1 MNPSSKGWIK
11 KYISLL
17 DESKEVLNRFPGS
30 FLSPE
35 ELIYSYF
42 QPTGLLYGYPREFIF
57 LEEDYINK
65 FTPEESFKVLLLEG
79 LILVDHIE
87 VGKFDSKSLNR
98 CIVKF
103 VDFYEKSNIE
113 KAKKGW
119 LNFSKLD
126 YHAKLESIIDRRVEV
141 KNAITNT
148 LALDYLY
155 NSLLFHDLILYQ
167 DYKHHM
173 APEVL
178 SEKRSEIMLDIVK
191 VVACAANADGIIS
204 DEERSIFKL
213 FLASANLLSYK
224 KELAENFLDQNP
236 SIDDLSFKFESSW
249 LLKRYILEIA
259 ILTVWTDTELQPTE
273 KQFLNQLTLKLGL
286 KKSEK
291 DKAFVSIQ
299 SFVLANN
306 NQAPFLRGKNDIELI
321 LSNTAKRWTKI
332 LSRNKDKLALELKES
347 KDLVFLISKS
357 TVRDLTKEE
366 KEKVKQQLGD
376 LGKSIP
382 ALTLFMLPGGAI
394 ILPLV
399 LKIIPN
405 LIPSAFRENV
415 VDERSNEE
423 ETTKDD

>member
-11 KYISLL
+11 KYISIL
-17 DESKEVLNRFPGS
+17 DESKGDLNRFPGS
-30 FLSPE
+30 FLNPE
-35 ELIYSYF
+35 ELVYSYF
-42 QPTGLLYGYPREFIF
+42 QPTGLLYGYPREFLFI
-57 LEEDYINK
+57 DISYIEK

-87 VGKFDSKSLNR
+87 AGEFDTKSLNK

-126 YHAKLESIIDRRVEV
+126 AHAKLESIIDRRVEV
-141 KNAITNT
+141 KNSITNT

-167 DYKHHM
+167 DYKLNMSPKHL
-173 APEVL
+173 A
-178 SEKRSEIMLDIVK
+178 EKRSEIMLDIVK

-213 FLASANLLSYK
+213 FLASANLLTYK
-224 KELAENFLDQNP
+224 KDLAENFLDQNP
-236 SIDDLSFKFESSW
+236 NINDLDFKYESTW

-259 ILTVWTDTELQPTE
+259 ILTVWTDKELEPAE
-273 KQFLNQLTLKLGL
+273 KLFLNQLTAKLGL
-286 KKSEK
+286 KKNEK

-332 LSRNKDKLALELKES
+332 LSRNKDKLANELKHS
-347 KDLVFLISKS
+347 KELVFLISKS
-357 TVRDLTKEE
+357 TRRELTKEE
-366 KEKVKQQLGD
+366 KEKVKHQLGD

-394 ILPLV
+394 IVPLV

-405 LIPSAFRENV
+405 LSPSAFRENQV
-415 VDERSNEE
+415 EDEE
-423 ETTKDD
+423 

>member
-17 DESKEVLNRFPGS
+17 DESKVALNRFPGR
-30 FLSPE
+30 FFNPE

-42 QPTGLLYGYPREFIF
+42 QPTGLLYGYPREFLFI
-57 LEEDYINK
+57 DVGYIEK
-65 FTPEESFKVLLLEG
+65 FTAEESFKVLLLEG

-87 VGKFDSKSLNR
+87 VGKFDTKSLGE
-98 CIVKF
+98 CIAKF

-119 LNFSKLD
+119 LDFSKLNNHD
-126 YHAKLESIIDRRVEV
+126 KLESIIDRRVEV
-141 KNAITNT
+141 KNSITNT

-167 DYKHHM
+167 DYQQGM
-173 APEVL
+173 SPEFL
-178 SEKRSEIMLDIVK
+178 SKKRSLILLDIVK
-191 VVACAANADGIIS
+191 VVACAANADGVIS
-204 DEERSIFKL
+204 DDERGIFKL
-213 FLASANLLSYK
+213 FLASANLVAYK
-224 KELAENFLDQNP
+224 KDLAETFLDENP
-236 SIDDLSFKFESSW
+236 KVDDLSFEYESSW

-259 ILTVWTDTELQPTE
+259 ILTVWTDKDLEQSE
-273 KQFLNQLTLKLGL
+273 KDFLNQLTAKLGL
-286 KKSEK
+286 KKNEK

-306 NQAPFLRGKNDIELI
+306 NQAPFLRGKNNIELI

-332 LSRNKDKLALELKES
+332 LSRNKEKLATELKES
-347 KDLVFLISKS
+347 KELVYLITKS
-357 TVRDLTKEE
+357 TRKDLTKEE
-366 KEKVKQQLGD
+366 KEKVKHQLGD
-376 LGKSIP
+376 LGKTIP

-415 VDERSNEE
+415 VDEDE
-423 ETTKDD
+423 DDFTD

>member
-17 DESKEVLNRFPGS
+17 DESKEILNRFPGS
-30 FLSPE
+30 FLSAE
-35 ELIYSYF
+35 ELVYSYF
-42 QPTGLLYGYPREFIF
+42 QPTGLLYGHPREFLFIDV
-57 LEEDYINK
+57 EYITK

-79 LILVDHIE
+79 LILVDHIKT
-87 VGKFDSKSLNR
+87 GKFDSKSLDK
-98 CIVKF
+98 CIIKF

-126 YHAKLESIIDRRVEV
+126 KYAKLESIIDRRVEV
-141 KNAITNT
+141 KNSITNT

-167 DYKHHM
+167 DYKQNMSAEH
-173 APEVL
+173 L

-191 VVACAANADGIIS
+191 VVACAANSDGVIS

-224 KELAENFLDQNP
+224 KDLAENFLDQNP
-236 SIDDLSFKFESSW
+236 SIDDLDFKYESTW
-249 LLKRYILEIA
+249 LLQRYILEIA
-259 ILTVWTDTELQPTE
+259 ILTVWTDKELQSPE
-273 KQFLNQLTLKLGL
+273 KKFLNQLTAKLGL
-286 KKSEK
+286 KKNEK

-299 SFVLANN
+299 SFVLANDN
-306 NQAPFLRGKNDIELI
+306 HTPFLRGKNDIELI

-332 LSRNKDKLALELKES
+332 LSRNKVKLAKELKES
-347 KDLVFLISKS
+347 KELVSLISKS
-357 TVRDLTKEE
+357 TRRDLTKEE
-366 KEKVKQQLGD
+366 KEKVKHQLAD
-376 LGKSIP
+376 LGKTIP

-399 LKIIPN
+399 LKIIPS
-405 LIPSAFRENV
+405 LIPSAFRENEV
-415 VDERSNEE
+415 EE
-423 ETTKDD
+423 H

>member
-11 KYISLL
+11 KYISIL
-17 DESKEVLNRFPGS
+17 DDSKTVLNRFPGS

-42 QPTGLLYGYPREFIF
+42 QPTGLLYGYPREFLFI
-57 LEEDYINK
+57 EAEYIEK

-87 VGKFDSKSLNR
+87 AGQFDTKSLNN
-98 CIVKF
+98 CVIKF
-103 VDFYEKSNIE
+103 VDFYEKSNLE
-113 KAKKGW
+113 KAKKSW
-119 LNFSKLD
+119 LDFSELD
-126 YHAKLESIIDRRVEV
+126 SHAKLERIIDQRVEV
-141 KNAITNT
+141 KNSITNT

-167 DYKHHM
+167 DYRQNM
-173 APEVL
+173 SPEHL
-178 SEKRSEIMLDIVK
+178 SEKRSQIMLDIIK

-204 DEERSIFKL
+204 DEEREIFKL
-213 FLASANLLSYK
+213 FLASANLVAYK
-224 KELAENFLDQNP
+224 KDLAETFLDESPN
-236 SIDDLSFKFESSW
+236 IEDLSFEYESSW

-259 ILTVWTDTELQPTE
+259 ILTVWTDEDLQASE
-273 KQFLNQLTLKLGL
+273 KAFLNLLTSKLGL
-286 KKSEK
+286 KKTEK

-321 LSNTAKRWTKI
+321 LTNTAKRWTKI
-332 LSRNKDKLALELKES
+332 LSRNKEKLTHELKES
-347 KDLVFLISKS
+347 KELVYLITKS
-357 TVRDLTKEE
+357 TRHDLTREE
-366 KEKVKQQLGD
+366 KEKVKHQLGD
-376 LGKSIP
+376 LGRTIP

-415 VDERSNEE
+415 VDEEE
-423 ETTKDD
+423 ES